1 MKPEKYLKKAA
12 KAEQQQILENGG
24 ELLARLETQVPQKKK
39 KRRAA
44 VWLSVAATSL
54 ALVIAAVCVGV
65 FAFREEE
72 ILYYEDN
79 IVNVACDQDELN
91 RACREFAI
99 DTTGLRV
106 CDVIKSYDSPS
117 GDVLYFSII
126 LQKDKFLAITISI
139 VCNPRYHYRRDI
151 YYSLPLHP
159 TEAPPLRYSLRIQPS
174 NGYYLLSGM
183 GMIEGKQEKVY
194 ITDFLE
200 ISDRPTEEPFFE
212 TVHKIIC
219 KK

>member
-1 MKPEKYLKKAA
+1 MKSEKYLKKAA
-12 KAEQQQILENGG
+12 KAEQQKILENGG
-24 ELLARLETQVPQKKK
+24 NLLGSLQAQIVPKKK
-39 KRRAA
+39 KRRVA

-54 ALVIAAVCVGV
+54 ALIIAAVCVGV

-79 IVNVACDQDELN
+79 IVNVACDQEELN
-91 RACREFAI
+91 RTCREFTI

-106 CDVIKSYDSPS
+106 CDVIKAYDSPS
-117 GDVLYFSII
+117 GDVLYFSVV
-126 LQKDKFLAITISI
+126 LQKDEVLAITINI
-139 VCNPRYHYRRDI
+139 VCNPHYRYRRDV

-159 TEAPPLRYSLRIQPS
+159 TEDPPLRYSLRIQPS

-212 TVHKIIC
+212 TVHQIIR